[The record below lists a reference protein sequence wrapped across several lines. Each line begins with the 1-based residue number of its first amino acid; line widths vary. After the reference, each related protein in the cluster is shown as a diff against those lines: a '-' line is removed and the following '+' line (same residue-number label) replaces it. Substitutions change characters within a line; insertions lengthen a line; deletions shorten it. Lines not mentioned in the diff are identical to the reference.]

1 MKQFPDG
8 DNNYP
13 LEEKSSSV
21 AGSPPTADNF
31 NGVTEELVNPVLEVG
46 FPLDPL
52 SGALIGSDG
61 KPMLESES
69 NKQVLRSIQ
78 HLDQDTYLK
87 GVDDRN
93 LLIKNLIGEGI
104 VQGLVATKTDTLIVT
119 VSKGLGYDGLGHQ
132 ILLSDPII
140 VDLNSEASTTEK
152 TISLALRYSIV
163 KADYKIGD
171 KNPNYKD
178 TIVITAVHGA
188 DVQSDDFVI
197 SDITINSTGITNII
211 AEGFKFNN
219 TFVEN
224 TNLINSLSSIL
235 SKGADGSANLSGTGF
250 KITGT
255 DTTKSWEIGNDSA
268 SIKYIQYESGYQS
281 LLLDFLSKATGQ
293 HEISLSCNEMG
304 INTNWATH
312 KAKPFSIFGMGGFT
326 LGTDNDLLGNPS
338 NINFNPS
345 IKVEGGIEVG
355 RGKVNINGTPI
366 IETGS
371 VAGRGTYT
379 KFYDGMMICIYD
391 SVAALPTWIF
401 PAPFISEPILI
412 GYQYKNSDEWITS
425 INIVSITN
433 TQIFVVTND
442 FERKK
447 TQISVIGRWK

>member
-1 MKQFPDG
+1 MKQFTDG
-8 DNNYP
+8 SNNFP
-13 LEEKSSSV
+13 LVEKSTSS
-21 AGSPPTADNF
+21 AGSSPTADNF
-31 NGVTEELVNPVLEVG
+31 NGVTEEIVNPVLEVG

-69 NKQVLRSIQ
+69 NKQLLRSIQ

-104 VQGLVATKTDTLIVT
+104 VQGLVATKTDTLIVSI
-119 VSKGLGYDGLGHQ
+119 SKGLGYDSLGHQ

-140 VDLNSEASTTEK
+140 VDLNSEASATEK

-171 KNPNYKD
+171 ENPNYKD

-197 SDITINSTGITNII
+197 SAITINSTGITNII

-235 SKGADGSANLSGTGF
+235 SKGADGSANL
-250 KITGT
+250 TGT
-255 DTTKSWEIGNDSA
+255 SFNITATDDIKDWKIGNDQA
-268 SIKYIQYESGYQS
+268 SVESVNYQGYAGLGLIARTS
-281 LLLDFLSKATGQ
+281 
-293 HEISLSCNEMG
+293 E
-304 INTNWATH
+304 
-312 KAKPFSIFGMGGFT
+312 KP
-326 LGTDNDLLGNPS
+326 LWLH
-338 NINFNPS
+338 
-345 IKVEGGIEVG
+345 G
-355 RGKVNINGTPI
+355 RGLGFLFNYPERTPFILEAVGGLTLHTTTDSDGKVSNVNFDTRGQVNINGSPI

-371 VAGRGTYT
+371 VPGRGSYT
-379 KFYDGMMICIYD
+379 KFYDGTMICSIIRKSTSYAHINWEFPVVFYD
-391 SVAALPTWIF
+391 FPT
-401 PAPFISEPILI
+401 LI
-412 GYQYKNSDEWITS
+412 GYTVYWMNFSGDEKQRSDHELTY
-425 INIVSITN
+425 INKSNLSVTTPIPPNYTKSDA
-433 TQIFVVTND
+433 QHSVV
-442 FERKK
+442 
-447 TQISVIGRWK
+447 VIGRWKVLPT